1 MKKQTLMKAHMLF
14 SALFSRLEKN
24 EEFFSGIEFLYKS
37 GTKSFEGDVSYE
49 NSEFIYRFNGRNEK
63 VEINNLPEK
72 ILSGGENYDS
82 LLVTYYERGT
92 AIEIEASDR
101 RVSQR
106 QIQNK
111 KPKDKKQARANV
123 INQGKR
129 DYFIKVGEADELLAE
144 IGILTKEGKLKNDM
158 IRKYNQIDH
167 FIELAKPVIESL
179 DKSKKIYVLDCACGK
194 SYLSFV
200 MNYYMRECL
209 KLDCSFIGVDIKQN
223 VVDESEKMAK
233 NLGYNNMKFVCADM
247 NTYVPSVKIDL
258 LISLHACD
266 TATDMSLGLGIR
278 SNVGAI
284 ICVPCCHKEML
295 ASYNYEPFKALT
307 DFGVFKAR
315 LADTLTDAMRALYLK
330 AKGYDVTALEYISP
344 LETPKNLMIK
354 AVKKSDGDEKAME
367 EYHSLCH
374 QLGVYLSIEA
384 YSEDI
389 YEGEE

>member
-1 MKKQTLMKAHMLF
+1 MKKQTLMKADMLL
-14 SALFSRLEKN
+14 SAIFARLEKN
-24 EEFFSGIEFLYKS
+24 EEFFSGIDVLYKS

-49 NSEFIYRFNGRNEK
+49 ESEFIYRFNGRSEK
-63 VEINNLPEK
+63 VQVQNLAEK
-72 ILSGGENYDS
+72 ILLGGENYDA
-82 LLVTYYERGT
+82 LLVTYYERGAT
-92 AIEIEASDR
+92 IELDVSDR

-106 QIQNK
+106 QVKNKPKNK
-111 KPKDKKQARANV
+111 KMPRANV

-129 DYFIKVGEADELLAE
+129 DYFIKIGEADELLRE

-179 DKSKKIYVLDCACGK
+179 SRNKKIYVLDCACGK

-223 VVDESEKMAK
+223 VVDESKKMAK

-247 NTYVPSVKIDL
+247 NTYTPPVKIDL

-295 ASYNYEPFKALT
+295 ARYNYEPFKPLT
-307 DFGVFKAR
+307 EFPVFKAR

-330 AKGYDVTALEYISP
+330 AKGYEVTPLEYISP

-354 AVKKSDGDEKAME
+354 AIKKSNGDEKVLE
-367 EYHSLCH
+367 EYQNLCH
-374 QLGVYLSIEA
+374 VLGVYLSIEA
-384 YSEDI
+384 YSEEVHED
-389 YEGEE
+389 EE